1 MSYKGGL
8 DFDEDICPILTSVA
22 IVDPKKP
29 GSGRENCRPD
39 CAWYDIADG
48 SCAIMQINVQ
58 LKTLNERLKK
68 IEQSFGIPEANH

>member
-39 CAWYDIADG
+39 CAW
-48 SCAIMQINVQ
+48 
-58 LKTLNERLKK
+58 
-68 IEQSFGIPEANH
+68 